1 MPLTSLK
8 KEDIVFYVYAY
19 FREVNEVEREV
30 VVRKNVTNVSASSAN
45 VSRTAIQVIN
55 QTLKI
60 NQHQNVLYG
69 ARLRTWAE

>member
-1 MPLTSLK
+1 MTSLP
-8 KEDIVFYVYAY
+8 KEDIVFHVYAY

-69 ARLRTWAE
+69 ARLRAWAE